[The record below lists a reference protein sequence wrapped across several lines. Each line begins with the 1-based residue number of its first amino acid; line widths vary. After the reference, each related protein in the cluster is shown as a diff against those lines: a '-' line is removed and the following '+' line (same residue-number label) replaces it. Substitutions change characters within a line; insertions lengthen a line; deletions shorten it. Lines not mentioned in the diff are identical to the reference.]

1 MILGSDP
8 VWIQVG
14 PVKLGPRWSRF
25 GSSKASPLRG
35 RILMTMVADFIVASS
50 PVRKLEFSATSQS
63 LALNNSCQAYVGSA
77 SLAAPQFY
85 YYF

>member
-1 MILGSDP
+1 
-8 VWIQVG
+8 
-14 PVKLGPRWSRF
+14 
-25 GSSKASPLRG
+25 
-35 RILMTMVADFIVASS
+35 MTMVADFIVASS